1 MNKYYTVVDKRF
13 TQRALYESVRDSSI
27 ESIENSVV
35 KERLTHIPRLRL
47 LVGESQRQVN

>member
-1 MNKYYTVVDKRF
+1 MNKCYTVVDKRF
-13 TQRALYESVRDSSI
+13 TQRTLYESVRDSSI

-35 KERLTHIPRLRL
+35 KERLTHMPKLRL

>member
-1 MNKYYTVVDKRF
+1 MNKCYIVVDKRF
-13 TQRALYESVRDSSI
+13 NQYTLYEFVRDSSI

-35 KERLTHIPRLRL
+35 KERLTHMPKLRL

>member
-1 MNKYYTVVDKRF
+1 MNKCYTVVDKRF
-13 TQRALYESVRDSSI
+13 TQRTLYEFVRDSSI

-35 KERLTHIPRLRL
+35 KERLTHMPKLRL